1 MLVLMC
7 VILPPFYYSALVVPQ
22 YISTSIKGINIL
34 STIPT
39 CSPFTFLMPNQGGAA
54 DRVILYASVS

>member
-1 MLVLMC
+1 MC
-7 VILPPFYYSALVVPQ
+7 VILPLFYYSALVVPQ

-34 STIPT
+34 SNILM

-54 DRVILYASVS
+54 DRVMLYAGVI